1 MMALE
6 FFRWWYTHG
15 WTLAFVR
22 LRNKLTGIEQAF
34 SVGIL
39 LRTLFAPWRRIITYP
54 GDGIGA
60 HFRAMIDNLV
70 SRFIGFMVRIFVLIG
85 AGVTGL
91 IFGCFAL
98 LACVLWP
105 LLPPLAIGALV
116 WSIAG

>member
-1 MMALE
+1 MAFE
-6 FFRWWYTHG
+6 FFRWWYTRG
-15 WTLAFVR
+15 WALSLVR
-22 LRNKLTGIEQAF
+22 LRHKLTGIEQAF

-54 GDGIGA
+54 GDGISA
-60 HFRAMIDNLV
+60 YFRAMIDNLV
-70 SRFIGFMVRIFVLIG
+70 SRFIGFVVRVSVLIG
-85 AGVTGL
+85 AGMTAL

-105 LLPPLAIGALV
+105 LLPPLAISALV